1 MALRCALALALLA
14 QALFLLAA
22 IGQLRP
28 VPIVAVVACC
38 LLPVARGVRPAT
50 GNWQL
55 ATFFALLIP
64 LALFPPLAFDETL
77 YHLPF
82 IRALATS
89 GHLQFL
95 TDMRWPVFP
104 QLQELLCVPV
114 FLLAGDTATHLVSLV
129 EMLILAALLFERSR
143 LAAALFLGS
152 PIVLHLATITHV
164 DAALALFVTA
174 GFYCLDRRQIALSGL
189 FFGTACSVK
198 YLGGYF
204 ALAAFAIAIVA
215 YHWRA
220 ALTFAATC
228 VAAMLPTT
236 LWLILETHNPVF
248 PFFRSSAWSMAL
260 PQVAFGT
267 RVVRTLR
274 LVWDVTFARE
284 RVNFQPPVTPLL
296 ALMVVAV
303 LALAIRDIRAR
314 IVVFICAGYLV
325 AFSFLPQ
332 DSRYLVPLL
341 PLISFTAARWPKA
354 PAWLAWIAIAPGV
367 FYIGYRL
374 ALQGLPPAD
383 REAYLTSRVPEYRAL
398 QRTGNDRVY
407 VCGGEQLKY
416 YARGQLLGDFVG
428 PYSYERVLTG
438 DVAENLRRIDA
449 HYYLVAKRVC
459 LPPRAEAGMDLVYED
474 AAAQLWRIGGPP
486 VRRRRTSGPAPWLRT
501 LQSRPTGGRPTADQR
516 SALRAPNRRRRRC
529 GSGARLRRERPDM
542 GCRRAARDRTCRRG

>member
-22 IGQLRP
+22 VGLLRP
-28 VPIVAVVACC
+28 IPIVVAFVACC
-38 LLPVARGVRPAT
+38 LLPVVGRPGFSPAA
-50 GNWQL
+50 GLKPGLPIAAAL
-55 ATFFALLIP
+55 AV

-89 GHLQFL
+89 GRLQFL
-95 TDMRWPVFP
+95 ADMRWPVFP

-129 EMLILAALLFERSR
+129 EMLIAAALLFERNR
-143 LAAALFLGS
+143 LAAALFVGS
-152 PIVLHLATITHV
+152 PIILHLATITYT

-174 GFYCLDRRQIALSGL
+174 GFYCLDRRRIALSGL

-204 ALAAFAIAIVA
+204 ALAAFVIVIVA
-215 YHWRA
+215 YRGRA
-220 ALTFAATC
+220 ALTFAACC
-228 VAAMLPTT
+228 VAAALPTT

-248 PFFRSSAWSMAL
+248 PFFGSSAWSMAL
-260 PQVAFGT
+260 PQVELGT

-296 ALMVVAV
+296 APMIVAV
-303 LALAIRDIRAR
+303 LALAIRNIRAR

-325 AFSFLPQ
+325 VFSFLPQ
-332 DSRYLVPLL
+332 DTRYLVPLL
-341 PLISFTAARWPKA
+341 PLISFAAARWPKT

-367 FYIGYRL
+367 LYIGYRL

-383 REAYLTSRVPEYRAL
+383 REAYLANRVPEYRAL
-398 QRTGNDRVY
+398 MRAGEERVY

-416 YARGQLLGDFVG
+416 YARGQLLGDFIG
-428 PYSYERVLTG
+428 PYSYQRVLSG
-438 DVAENLRRIDA
+438 NIAENLRRIGVR
-449 HYYLVAKRVC
+449 YYLVAKRVC
-459 LPPRAEAGMDLVYED
+459 PPRSAGGGMDLVYED
-474 AAAQLWRIGGPP
+474 AAAQLWRVQRI
-486 VRRRRTSGPAPWLRT
+486 
-501 LQSRPTGGRPTADQR
+501 QSSP
-516 SALRAPNRRRRRC
+516 
-529 GSGARLRRERPDM
+529 
-542 GCRRAARDRTCRRG
+542 